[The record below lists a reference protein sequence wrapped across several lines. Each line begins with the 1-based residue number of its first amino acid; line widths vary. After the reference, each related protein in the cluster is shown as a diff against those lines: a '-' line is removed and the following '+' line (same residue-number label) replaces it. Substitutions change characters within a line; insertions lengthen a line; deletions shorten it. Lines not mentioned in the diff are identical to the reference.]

1 MSIIACRECGA
12 RNRVRESEASARQPV
27 CGKCGAALDL
37 TQSVEEMDTS
47 RPRTVTDATFADV
60 LRSAGDR
67 PLVLDCWAEW
77 CGPCRMLAPVLDQLA
92 SESKGRYVVAK
103 LNVDQNPRIASQFG
117 VQSIPTLLFFKRGS
131 PVDRMVGVQSKQ
143 AISARL
149 LRYS

>member
-1 MSIIACRECGA
+1 VAQ
-12 RNRVRESEASARQPV
+12 SADEV
-27 CGKCGAALDL
+27 
-37 TQSVEEMDTS
+37 DTS

-60 LRSAGDR
+60 LRLAGDR

-103 LNVDQNPRIASQFG
+103 LNVDQNPRIASEFS
-117 VQSIPTLLFFKRGS
+117 VQSIPTLLFFKRGA

-143 AISARL
+143 SIAARL